1 LVIIPETEPMLNS
14 KTHSISLT
22 ILPLVSVTTLVI
34 LFGEFGQPESPE
46 ISSTAIPA
54 AAIDPI
60 EAQLTANA
68 QKTRIG
74 HPLHYNKELGVYS
87 QSDHS
92 EGHYEFAP
100 EALAQRVPS
109 PAEAAGL
116 RTPANENTSMVESR
130 QVIHADANASDADSA
145 MTMADDGS
153 LWVAYTS
160 FRDGDENV
168 YAKRREASGE
178 WGEEHLVGNSGSAD
192 FSPAIGIGLNGE
204 VWVVW
209 VRQEAGESWPLV
221 ARSFDGNAWGDE
233 LTISDGR
240 CYKPTL
246 LRLPTSKRLAIA
258 FEDWSSGISR
268 IHTAIQL
275 DAGWSDPS
283 ELPGPADQPQ
293 QRPAMAVTVGRA
305 IWLAYD
311 VVVDQK
317 YEIRLASFD
326 RNGWQNVPNPPS
338 IEGHRRRASIATDRE
353 GRVWVLPETE
363 VIEPI
368 QVRRAPN
375 GQDEPYNVRPPAR
388 AMLVWDGAE
397 WKALPRGPAMTAKAA
412 TLHTDASGSV
422 WIFARTP
429 GGQTRDFILVAQ
441 RYRGD
446 KWYAG
451 KLDAGAFE
459 PKPNS
464 PRRMQIG
471 GPRAGSIKQ
480 TVPVVGHNGK
490 LHAAW
495 HATQRQFV
503 NDPAWTYADG
513 AVHTVLHTLKVEDT
527 QYVPAELVDY
537 DASYHGTEAPGVKQL
552 PHIPMAR
559 PSDET
564 FTVDGEEMR
573 VYYGDMH
580 HHTEFSRDPGVA
592 NDDVDGNYRYVRDV
606 RQLNFEGLA
615 DHAEHVSPYDWY
627 RIRRTAAFYNQGE
640 HFAALAAFEWTSEF
654 YSNGNYQEGHH
665 NIVYR
670 TDGPEVK
677 LYSASLPE
685 SNTPLRLIDRVEA
698 DIAEAREQNIDANML
713 LFPHDPSRWVQPIS
727 WSWYHP
733 RIKLLELAQSRGN
746 HEHLGS
752 PQKTPLVN
760 DFQQQMMGKSAQDGL
775 AKGLRWGFVGS
786 GDHRGRPIAGVL
798 APAGDRESI
807 FDSMYAKRTFAT
819 TGAPM
824 VVDVSVN
831 GHRMGSEWSGSE
843 TEHSISIHAKGSEPI
858 TFVELWKNG
867 RMLWRWSPV
876 NDSKEFKVTHKDP
889 SAPYHRE
896 NWWYVRVTQADGH
909 LAWSS
914 PVWFVYEGIEAK
926 VVADAGGPEPHYI
939 TPGWPIPIPV
949 LMRNQKSETVTG
961 KLELTGLP
969 EGWELDVDPE
979 IAIELPP
986 DSWTTYVWYIT
997 APTGVIDSLR
1007 AVPLALN
1014 VNYSDGASE
1023 QHRITCVQSP
1033 TTLNTRGQLS
1043 ELNDAVF
1050 IQKDIEELNKWL
1062 ATMAKRWNISE

>member
-1 LVIIPETEPMLNS
+1 MTAPSHNGNTRPLLS
-14 KTHSISLT
+14 AA
-22 ILPLVSVTTLVI
+22 LPLLLVATLVV
-34 LFGEFGQPESPE
+34 LFGRFGETDPPEMT
-46 ISSTAIPA
+46 STVVPVLAV
-54 AAIDPI
+54 DPV

-68 QKTRIG
+68 QKTRLG

-87 QSDHS
+87 QSDHA
-92 EGHYEFAP
+92 EGHYTFTR
-100 EALAQRVPS
+100 EALAQRVPT

-116 RTPANENTSMVESR
+116 RTPANQNSSMVESR
-130 QVIHADANASDADSA
+130 QVIHADPDAGDADSA

-168 YAKRREASGE
+168 YARHRDLSGE
-178 WGEEHLVGNSGSAD
+178 WGQEHLVGDSPGAD
-192 FSPAIGIGLNGE
+192 FSPTIGIGADGG
-204 VWVVW
+204 VCVVW
-209 VRQEAGESWPLV
+209 VRQPAEAKGADWPLV
-221 ARSFDGNAWGDE
+221 SRVFDGQNWSAE
-233 LTISDGR
+233 REIFYGR

-246 LRLPTSKRLAIA
+246 MRLPTSRRLVIA
-258 FEDWSSGISR
+258 FEDWSSGVSR
-268 IHTAIQL
+268 IRTAIRT
-275 DAGWSDPS
+275 DEGWSDS
-283 ELPGPADQPQ
+283 VGLPGPADQPQ
-293 QRPAMAVTVGRA
+293 QRPTWAATPGQAV
-305 IWLAYD
+305 WLAYD

-317 YEIRLASFD
+317 YEIRLATWGQ
-326 RNGWQNVPNPPS
+326 NGWQNVSNPPA
-338 IEGHRRRASIATDRE
+338 IEGHRRRASITTDRE
-353 GRVWVLPETE
+353 GRVWILPETE

-375 GQDEPYNVRPPAR
+375 GQDEPYNVRPPSR
-388 AMLVWDGAE
+388 AMLVWDGAA
-397 WKALPRGPAMTAKAA
+397 WKGLPRGPAMTAKSA
-412 TLHTDASGSV
+412 TVHTDVSGSV

-451 KLDAGAFE
+451 ALDAGAWDGQI
-459 PKPNS
+459 NS

-480 TVPVVGHNGK
+480 TVPVAEHNGK

-495 HATQRQFV
+495 HATQRQFT

-513 AVHTVLHTLKVEDT
+513 AVHTVLHTLKLEDT
-527 QYVPAELVDY
+527 QYEPAQLVNY
-537 DASYHGTEAPGVKQL
+537 DPTYHGTDSSDVKPL

-564 FTVDGEEMR
+564 FMVDGEEMR

-606 RQLNFEGLA
+606 RQLDFEGLA
-615 DHAEHVSPYDWY
+615 DHAEHISPYDWY

-640 HFAALAAFEWTSEF
+640 HFAAMAAFEWTSEF

-698 DIAEAREQNIDANML
+698 DIAEARQQNIDANML

-831 GHRMGSEWSGSE
+831 SHRMGSEWRGRE
-843 TEHSISIHAKGSEPI
+843 TEHSIKIHAKGSEPI

-867 RMLWRWSPV
+867 RMIWRWSPV
-876 NDSKEFKVTHKDP
+876 NDAKEFRITHKDP

-914 PVWFVYEGIEAK
+914 PVWFIYEGIEAK
-926 VVADAGGPEPHYI
+926 VIADAGGPEPHYI

-949 LMRNQKSETVTG
+949 LMRNQK
-961 KLELTGLP
+961 
-969 EGWELDVDPE
+969 
-979 IAIELPP
+979 
-986 DSWTTYVWYIT
+986 
-997 APTGVIDSLR
+997 
-1007 AVPLALN
+1007 
-1014 VNYSDGASE
+1014 
-1023 QHRITCVQSP
+1023 
-1033 TTLNTRGQLS
+1033 
-1043 ELNDAVF
+1043 
-1050 IQKDIEELNKWL
+1050 
-1062 ATMAKRWNISE
+1062 